1 MRQVHK
7 AGEKM
12 FVDYSGLTMDIIDR
26 NTGAVHKAEVFVA
39 CLGASG
45 YSFAEA
51 SMSQK
56 KACFIRSHVNAFK
69 YFRGA
74 ASILVPDNLKSAVT
88 KFDWYEPKLNETYR
102 DMANHYGAAVIPARP
117 YKPKD
122 KAKVE
127 LSVKLV
133 QRWILAK
140 LRNRQFF
147 SVAELNQA
155 IRPRLDELNDRKI
168 KYLGKSR
175 CELYEELDKPVL
187 QALPSQ
193 SYTYREFKLC
203 RVNIDYHI
211 QLEKC
216 FYSVP
221 YPLAKEEVEVRYSDY
236 TVKIFHQNK
245 RVAIH
250 NRLLRP
256 GAYST
261 QKEHMASAHRA
272 YADWTPSRLI
282 SWSKHFG
289 INTQM
294 LIETILNKKP
304 HPEMGFRSCIGIL
317 NTAKAYDNE
326 IVEAVSEKV
335 LSLNAYQV
343 KTFRSILK
351 NKTYSKEKPVLT
363 ITPDTHHENVRGENY
378 YTGERH
384 A

>member
-1 MRQVHK
+1 M
-7 AGEKM
+7 
-12 FVDYSGLTMDIIDR
+12 
-26 NTGAVHKAEVFVA
+26 
-39 CLGASG
+39 
-45 YSFAEA
+45 
-51 SMSQK
+51 
-56 KACFIRSHVNAFK
+56 
-69 YFRGA
+69 
-74 ASILVPDNLKSAVT
+74 
-88 KFDWYEPKLNETYR
+88 FDWYEPNINASYQ
-102 DMANHYGAAVIPARP
+102 DMADYYATVIIPARP

-140 LRNRQFF
+140 LRHRQFF
-147 SVAELNQA
+147 SISELNQA
-155 IRPRLDELNDRKI
+155 IRPLLNELNNRKI
-168 KYLGKSR
+168 KLLDKSR
-175 CELYEELDKPVL
+175 RQLYEEFDLPALKP
-187 QALPSQ
+187 LPLEK
-193 SYTYREFKLC
+193 YRYHEFKLC

-221 YPLAKEEVEVRYSDY
+221 YQLVKKEVEVRYSDY

-261 QKEHMASAHRA
+261 QKEHLASAHRV
-272 YADWTPSRLI
+272 YADWTPSRLV

-335 LSLNAYQV
+335 LTLNAYQV

-351 NKTYSKEKPVLT
+351 NKTYKQEK
-363 ITPDTHHENVRGENY
+363 TPLASTPNNHHVNVRGEDY
-378 YTGERH
+378 YRTGGSH